1 MLDICGHALQ
11 RVFSQLGR
19 VRKDHRNRL
28 AKVAHLVARYD
39 GLRVGANGRVGAT
52 ERNRRNVAFDV
63 SGGDDRANARHGER
77 LGNIDGTDDAMRNLA
92 AHERGVPLAFARYVV
107 EVFSLAAQEAIIL
120 DALDMGADVCVARV
134 SAVMRFHS
142 LSPRLC

>member
-1 MLDICGHALQ
+1 MGVAVGVLALQ
-11 RVFSQLGR
+11 GDF
-19 VRKDHRNRL
+19 H
-28 AKVAHLVARYD
+28 AHLTVLQHLGAEVRAVRLPAQLA
-39 GLRVGANGRVGAT
+39 GLAGLVIP
-52 ERNRRNVAFDV
+52 
-63 SGGDDRANARHGER
+63 GGESTTIGKLAEAYG
-77 LGNIDGTDDAMRNLA
+77 LMQPMRNLA